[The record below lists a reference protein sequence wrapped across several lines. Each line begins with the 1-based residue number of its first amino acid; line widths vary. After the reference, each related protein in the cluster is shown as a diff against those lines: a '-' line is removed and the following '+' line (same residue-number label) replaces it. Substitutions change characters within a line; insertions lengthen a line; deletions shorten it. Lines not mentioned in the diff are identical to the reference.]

1 MSETWSI
8 TTWQLGAAISGVPHS
23 NQTKMHSK
31 RYSNNG
37 KYHYMS
43 CLSILPNQ
51 NPCSL
56 ACAAYRHLQASNY
69 AINRETLKTA
79 FQNKLTHNP
88 VRNVTSQWRRW
99 YRKVIWCDCDRFDVI
114 LSPKAMISDAIE
126 NSSILGT
133 KSWQIDSWYRWLFD
147 INVISM

>member
-56 ACAAYRHLQASNY
+56 ACAAYRRLEARNY
-69 AINRETLKTA
+69 AINNESLKIA

-99 YRKVIWCDCDRFDVI
+99 YRKVIDVTAIGSTWFCPLKRWYPTRSKTCRFWGQSHDKSICDIDGF
-114 LSPKAMISDAIE
+114 
-126 NSSILGT
+126 SILT
-133 KSWQIDSWYRWLFD
+133 
-147 INVISM
+147 